1 MGVEVGASGRDART
15 ASTEAG
21 APDSAPAGWHT
32 RRMDVDACLA
42 ALRREGESFAA
53 AAARADPDAP
63 VPTCP
68 DWGVRDLIRHVGG
81 VHRWAATVVRE
92 RRTEPLGLADP
103 VEIVDIPPGDATM
116 VEWFRAGHADLLE
129 VLAAADRD
137 VACWSF
143 LPAPSPLEFWARRE
157 AHETAIHRVDAELT
171 GGTVRPFPVEHA
183 VDGIDELL
191 CAFVAGRSRKLR
203 SENVRTFHVR
213 TTDADA
219 EWLVTTGPDHVDAT
233 RGGGPADCALR
244 GPASDLYR
252 LLWNRRS
259 TQGLDIT
266 GDQTFLDT
274 WRGAV
279 RVRWA

>member
-1 MGVEVGASGRDART
+1 MNVEDHI
-15 ASTEAG
+15 
-21 APDSAPAGWHT
+21 D
-32 RRMDVDACLA
+32 
-42 ALRREGESFAA
+42 ALRREGELLATAA
-53 AAARADPDAP
+53 SRADPDAP

-68 DWGVRDLIRHVGG
+68 DWRVRDLIRHVGG

-103 VEIVDIPPGDATM
+103 TDIVDIPPDDETM
-116 VEWFRAGHADLLE
+116 LEWFRDGHADLVE
-129 VLAAADRD
+129 TLATADPAI
-137 VACWSF
+137 ACWSF
-143 LPAPSPLEFWARRE
+143 LPAPSPLAFWARRQ
-157 AHETAIHRVDAELT
+157 AHETSIHRVDAELA
-171 GGTVRPFPVEHA
+171 GGEVSSFPTEHA

-191 CAFVAGRSRKLR
+191 CAFVARRSRKLR
-203 SENVRTFHVR
+203 SENIRTFHVR

-219 EWLVTTGPDHVDAT
+219 EWLVTTGPDHVDAA
-233 RGGGPADCALR
+233 RGGGTADCGLR

-259 TQGLDIT
+259 TQGMDIS
-266 GDQTFLDT
+266 GDRAFLDT